1 MRKGR
6 RKQVKRDSTLA
17 TLAIVSSVW
26 LAFLGCTSTDR
37 KASAADPDHI
47 IEYKHGAKLLVQY
60 IPSKNETTVYQ
71 HIPANDRDHKEPP
84 LRPDLVVGGQTI
96 KGKHSFE
103 LFDMVGFQGRK
114 PLTVPTNTSLSITH
128 AITSRKEWHFPA
140 KAKLSI
146 VVDRKSFDV
155 PVYSQTEL
163 KKDDPSDAEFYEVL
177 ITKPTY
183 EMYAKMADAREVKVQ
198 IGSASFNLD
207 SESIASYRDFVGYLT
222 PGTK

>member
-1 MRKGR
+1 M
-6 RKQVKRDSTLA
+6 KRDSALT

-26 LAFLGCTSTDR
+26 LAFLVCTSTDR
-37 KASAADPDHI
+37 KASAADPKPI
-47 IEYKHGAKLLVQY
+47 IEYKHGAKLLAQY
-60 IPSKNETTVYQ
+60 SPSKNETNVY
-71 HIPANDRDHKEPP
+71 HYIPANDRNHKKPP

-103 LFDMVGFQGRK
+103 LFDMVGFQGLK
-114 PLTVPTNTSLSITH
+114 PSTVPTNTSLSITH
-128 AITSRKEWHFPA
+128 AITSRKEWQFPA

-146 VVDRKSFDV
+146 VVDRKRFDV
-155 PVYSQTEL
+155 PVYSQIEL

-183 EMYAKMADAREVKVQ
+183 DMWAKMANAREVKVQ

-207 SESIASYRDFVGYLT
+207 SESIASYRDFIGYLT
-222 PGTK
+222 PDTK